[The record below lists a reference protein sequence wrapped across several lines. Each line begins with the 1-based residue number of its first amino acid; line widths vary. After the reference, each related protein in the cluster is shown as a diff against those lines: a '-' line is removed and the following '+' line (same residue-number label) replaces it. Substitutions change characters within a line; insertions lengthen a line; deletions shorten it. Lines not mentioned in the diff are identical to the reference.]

1 MANMMREHVPQQTR
15 IHYVITDGGAAPNVV
30 PASASVYYY
39 VRHPEPGVVR
49 DVFARLQA
57 AAEGAAQGTGTSV
70 VFEQSG
76 GVFSVLPNDTLG
88 KGLDASLRAT
98 GGVDY
103 DADDTPLA
111 TALQQT
117 LAATQPPAKARGTR
131 QTHTP

>member
-1 MANMMREHVPQQTR
+1 MRISDWSSDVCSSDLAPERGRSALDGVEALDFMANMMREHVPQQTR

-70 VFEQSG
+70 VFEPDRKSTRLNSSHQC
-76 GVFSVLPNDTLG
+76 
-88 KGLDASLRAT
+88 ASRM
-98 GGVDY
+98 
-103 DADDTPLA
+103 PSS
-111 TALQQT
+111 AL
-117 LAATQPPAKARGTR
+117 KK
-131 QTHTP
+131 

>member
-57 AAEGAAQGTGTSV
+57 AADGAAQGTGTSV

-76 GVFSVLPNDTLG
+76 GVLDRKSVVSGKSVSVRVDLG
-88 KGLDASLRAT
+88 GCRNIQKKTKR
-98 GGVDY
+98 
-103 DADDTPLA
+103 
-111 TALQQT
+111 
-117 LAATQPPAKARGTR
+117 KN
-131 QTHTP
+131 

>member
-15 IHYVITDGGAAPNVV
+15 IHYVITDGGAAPYVV

-76 GVFSVLPNDTLG
+76 GVFSVLRSEEHTSELQ
-88 KGLDASLRAT
+88 SIMRIS
-98 GGVDY
+98 Y
-103 DADDTPLA
+103 
-111 TALQQT
+111 ALFC
-117 LAATQPPAKARGTR
+117 
-131 QTHTP
+131 

>member
-1 MANMMREHVPQQTR
+1 MRISDWSSDVCSSDLAPERGRSALDGVEALDFMANMMREHVPQQTR

-76 GVFSVLPNDTLG
+76 GVFSVLPHDTLG
-88 KGLDASLRAT
+88 KGLD
-98 GGVDY
+98 
-103 DADDTPLA
+103 
-111 TALQQT
+111 
-117 LAATQPPAKARGTR
+117 
-131 QTHTP
+131 